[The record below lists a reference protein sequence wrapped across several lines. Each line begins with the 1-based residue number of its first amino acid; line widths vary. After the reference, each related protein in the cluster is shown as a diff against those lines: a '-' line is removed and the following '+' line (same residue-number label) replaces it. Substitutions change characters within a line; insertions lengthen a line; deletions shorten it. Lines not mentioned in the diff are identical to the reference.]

1 MGDAP
6 AVDRPMKSPA
16 SRPRKLLILPDA
28 LPESSEISFSDERWA
43 TIRETLP
50 DNLSAETE
58 LQLRSSITSCC
69 NRFVARM
76 REVRKGAEAA
86 GAIRKRGGKQAAAF
100 DQLQLHL
107 KSAVKELAAMEGMK
121 DPFLNLY
128 RDQLEKIVQ
137 GIMKR
142 GEALRGLSPMTVNP
156 RHELVRSLARV
167 CKRTGMAPTATHRV
181 YDETANKPA
190 WFQEFVASLNDNLL
204 GAQAW
209 GAVGSYSRKA
219 LYSDVVKALRED
231 AKAGNPRK

>member
-1 MGDAP
+1 
-6 AVDRPMKSPA
+6 
-16 SRPRKLLILPDA
+16 
-28 LPESSEISFSDERWA
+28 
-43 TIRETLP
+43 
-50 DNLSAETE
+50 
-58 LQLRSSITSCC
+58 
-69 NRFVARM
+69 
-76 REVRKGAEAA
+76 
-86 GAIRKRGGKQAAAF
+86 
-100 DQLQLHL
+100 
-107 KSAVKELAAMEGMK
+107 MEGMK